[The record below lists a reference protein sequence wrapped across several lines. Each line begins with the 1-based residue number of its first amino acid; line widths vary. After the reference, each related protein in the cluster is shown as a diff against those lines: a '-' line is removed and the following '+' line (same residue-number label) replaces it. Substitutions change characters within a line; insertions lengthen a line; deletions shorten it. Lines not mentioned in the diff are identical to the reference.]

1 MQSDPVQVLN
11 QPLRPMVKLIFL
23 FLALKYLELN
33 VMNMLYPCVSRNVF
47 GKQKQMSQAGI
58 QNVLNNAIMQ
68 QLCTSK
74 IEKYLSI
81 TTKWLPVTKV
91 TDNISQHHPL
101 FC

>member
-1 MQSDPVQVLN
+1 
-11 QPLRPMVKLIFL
+11 
-23 FLALKYLELN
+23 
-33 VMNMLYPCVSRNVF
+33 MLYPCVSRNVF

-91 TDNISQHHPL
+91 TDNISQHHIYVNETKAIKMFYL
-101 FC
+101 QG